1 MIRTTA
7 ASIWYCLSWNTRSV
21 VLTCS
26 STCKGKVYPGLEMN
40 RKKQPRLRS
49 EQRHAACFTVSFI
62 WIWLILM
69 RNSLCLKSLLKLKR
83 SPSSTSF
90 PRGFLLRTRA
100 LPQAR
105 DCSVRLSSPSSVQE
119 NRMAVTQQVPL
130 PQSNSCTT
138 SLKSCHLCQW
148 QCGSLPCWIP
158 LLHWTSAAPAS
169 GTKRLAAPSY
179 PAG

>member
-26 STCKGKVYPGLEMN
+26 STCKGSVYSVLKRN
-40 RKKQPRLRS
+40 RNHPFVQQMVHVADKKQPRLRG
-49 EQRHAACFTVSFI
+49 EQKNATGFTVSFI

-119 NRMAVTQQVPL
+119 NRMIVTQQAPL
-130 PQSNSCTT
+130 PRSNSCIT
-138 SLKSCHLCQW
+138 SPKSCH
-148 QCGSLPCWIP
+148 QC
-158 LLHWTSAAPAS
+158 
-169 GTKRLAAPSY
+169 R
-179 PAG
+179 